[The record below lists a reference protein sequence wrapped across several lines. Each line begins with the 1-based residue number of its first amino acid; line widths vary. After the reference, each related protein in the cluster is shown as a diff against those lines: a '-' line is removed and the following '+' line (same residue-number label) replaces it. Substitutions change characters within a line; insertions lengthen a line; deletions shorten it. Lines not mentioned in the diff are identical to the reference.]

1 MTIFYADPTALF
13 AAYLADEP
21 GHAELR
27 ELLIDGGHFVLTSE
41 LTRLELADAI
51 TAAKPGS
58 MTGLLH
64 QFDEDSRTVL
74 GVVPLNPR
82 VFGAARRTVIG
93 SPVSTLGAIHIAVAM
108 HDTADLT
115 GGAPVTFVTRDGRQ
129 AEAAKA
135 NGFEVL

>member
-27 ELLIDGGHFVLTSE
+27 ELLLDGGHFVLTSE

-51 TAAKPGS
+51 TAAKPG
-58 MTGLLH
+58 MTDLLH
-64 QFDEDSRTVL
+64 RFDEDSRTVL

-82 VFGAARRTVIG
+82 VFAAARRTVIG

-108 HDTADLT
+108 HDTAELT
-115 GGAPVTFVTRDGRQ
+115 GGAPVTFVTRDDRQ